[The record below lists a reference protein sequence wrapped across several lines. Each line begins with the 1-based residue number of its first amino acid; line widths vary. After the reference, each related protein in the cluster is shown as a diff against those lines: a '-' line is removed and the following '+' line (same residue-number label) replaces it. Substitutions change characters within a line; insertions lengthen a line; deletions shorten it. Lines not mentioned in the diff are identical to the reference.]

1 MKTAIK
7 PAQPNLRQYDD
18 PGLAAHEAKI
28 GHRFV
33 RATRAVFIFT
43 VWSLRRRG
51 GQFIPV
57 VCAFLLLVCSAQIIG
72 MLHDIASTQ
81 TQQKIA
87 QSWRGPYDLLVRP
100 PTTVSQ
106 LERSADWIDP
116 QSALESYGGISL
128 QQTSAMRSLAH
139 VMDITPFATVGW
151 QNMAIQLPVQLPTQG
166 LYHVSATWSGQTI
179 GGSDA
184 YVDVTDLAHL
194 TTETPTNSP
203 AINYLVAQNSTTPVV
218 FTLSVPTLQ
227 AIVGVPTAQQST
239 LTQSLLAGTASVPT
253 IQLSVHVEK
262 LLAAIT
268 LLPACMKR
276 IDCWQPQVVRQG
288 TITYQS
294 AGVQLLRFSHTTYGA
309 TSQQIANGQLVIAPI
324 GSDMQGLL
332 YRLPLTE
339 HIAVSDNLSLPPNLL
354 SAHTSLLP
362 LTAPERLPLLPAAV
376 RFIPLAQ
383 ACAITG
389 ASCYSGVYIRLSGV
403 EHYSQQSLAVLQAT
417 SAAITA
423 RTGLHVDILDGS
435 SLRTMTLSAPA
446 TSASNY
452 NSTIHTSWRV
462 IGVAVQIVHGLDTL
476 QETLLLLCSLVCL
489 LAIGIAG
496 VLVGSGRKKDVLLLQ
511 QLGWQSHLLVSILLL
526 DALLLCIPGGLVA
539 ALFIMLAGH
548 LWQSSL
554 PPTVL
559 WLLLGIG
566 ILLYCC
572 ALIAIAFAKL
582 QKSMPQRR
590 RNAELTYSKLI
601 VPLVNTVAITTAVFL
616 IAIEYLLVT
625 GFNQVLVL
633 TVLGSQVRAALE
645 TSQLALLLLILL
657 ASLLTVAL
665 CTILLVRGKREEV
678 ALLAMVG
685 WERRAVLLRLLWSS
699 WGLALLSGGI
709 GVLLALGLVS
719 ISGVLPSVPI
729 SLALLLGGP
738 LAGVVLVSLAALGPA
753 WHETQK
759 VFVWK

>member
-1 MKTAIK
+1 MKTVIK
-7 PAQPNLRQYDD
+7 PAQHNLSQYDD
-18 PGLAAHEAKI
+18 PGLAAHEAKLS
-28 GHRFV
+28 HRFV
-33 RATRAVFIFT
+33 RATRAVFIFA

-57 VCAFLLLVCSAQIIG
+57 ACAFLLLVCSAQIIG

-100 PTTVSQ
+100 PATVSQ

-116 QSALESYGGISL
+116 QSALESYGGISP
-128 QQTSAMRSLAH
+128 QQTATMRSLAH
-139 VMDITPFATVGW
+139 VVDMTPFATVGW
-151 QNMAIQLPVQLPTQG
+151 QSMAIQLPVQLPTQG

-179 GGSDA
+179 NGSDA

-194 TTETPTNSP
+194 TTATPTNSS

-218 FTLSVPTLQ
+218 FTLSVPALQ

-239 LTQSLLAGTASVPT
+239 LAQSLLVDTASVPT

-262 LLAAIT
+262 LLAAMT

-294 AGVQLLRFSHTTYGA
+294 EGVQLLRFSHTTYGA
-309 TSQQIANGQLVIAPI
+309 TSQQLANGQLVIEPI
-324 GSDMQGLL
+324 GSDMQGPL

-339 HIAVSDNLSLPPNLL
+339 HIAEPSNFSLPSQLL
-354 SAHTSLLP
+354 SARTPLLP

-383 ACAITG
+383 ACVITG
-389 ASCYSGVYIRLSGV
+389 ANCYSGVYIRLSGV
-403 EHYSQQSLAVLQAT
+403 EHYSQQSLALLQAT
-417 SAAITA
+417 TAAITA

-435 SLRTMTLSAPA
+435 SLRSMSLSAPT

-452 NSTIHTSWRV
+452 RSTTHTSWRV

-476 QETLLLLCSLVCL
+476 QETLLLLCALVCL

-511 QLGWQSHLLVSILLL
+511 QLGWQAHLLIGILLL
-526 DALLLCIPGGLVA
+526 DALLLCIPGSLVA
-539 ALFIMLAGH
+539 ALFIMFAGH

-559 WLLLGIG
+559 WLLLAIG

-572 ALIAIAFAKL
+572 ALIAIAFAEP
-582 QKSMPQRR
+582 QKSTLQQR
-590 RNAELTYSKLI
+590 RNAELMYSKFI
-601 VPLVNTVAITTAVFL
+601 APLVNMIAIATAIFL
-616 IAIEYLLVT
+616 IAVEYLLVT

-633 TVLGSQVRAALE
+633 TVLGSQVRATLE

-665 CTILLVRGKREEV
+665 CAILLVRGKREEV

-699 WGLALLSGGI
+699 WWLALLSGGI
-709 GVLLALGLVS
+709 GVFLALGLVS
-719 ISGVLPSVPI
+719 IGGALPSMPI

-738 LAGVVLVSLAALGPA
+738 LAGVLLVSLAALGPA

-759 VFVWK
+759 VFV

>member
-1 MKTAIK
+1 
-7 PAQPNLRQYDD
+7 
-18 PGLAAHEAKI
+18 AHKAKI

-33 RATRAVFIFT
+33 RATRAVFIFA

-57 VCAFLLLVCSAQIIG
+57 ACAFLLLVCSAQIIG

-87 QSWRGPYDLLVRP
+87 QSWRGPYDLLVRRP
-100 PTTVSQ
+100 AAVSQ
-106 LERSADWIDP
+106 LERSAGWIDP

-218 FTLSVPTLQ
+218 FTLSVPALQ

-239 LTQSLLAGTASVPT
+239 LAQSLLSDTASVPT

-268 LLPACMKR
+268 SLPACMKR

-294 AGVQLLRFSHTTYGA
+294 AGVQLVRFSHTTYDA
-309 TSQQIANGQLVIAPI
+309 TSQQIANGQIVVAPI

-339 HIAVSDNLSLPPNLL
+339 HIADPSNFSLPSQLL

-362 LTAPERLPLLPAAV
+362 LTALERLPLLPAAV
-376 RFIPLAQ
+376 RFISLAQ
-383 ACAITG
+383 ACAVTG
-389 ASCYSGVYIRLSGV
+389 ANCYSGVYIRLSGV

-435 SLRTMTLSAPA
+435 SLRTMSLSAPIS
-446 TSASNY
+446 SASNY
-452 NSTIHTSWRV
+452 NSTTHTSWRV
-462 IGVAVQIVHGLDTL
+462 IGVAVRIVHGLDTL

-496 VLVGSGRKKDVLLLQ
+496 VLVGGGRKKDVLLLQ

-539 ALFIMLAGH
+539 ALFIVLAGH

-572 ALIAIAFAKL
+572 ALIAMARAEP
-582 QKSMPQRR
+582 QKSTSQQR
-590 RNAELTYSKLI
+590 RNAELTYGKVI
-601 VPLVNTVAITTAVFL
+601 VPLANTLAITTAIFL

-625 GFNQVLVL
+625 DFNQVLVL

-699 WGLALLSGGI
+699 WGLALLSGEI
-709 GVLLALGLVS
+709 GVLL
-719 ISGVLPSVPI
+719 
-729 SLALLLGGP
+729 
-738 LAGVVLVSLAALGPA
+738 
-753 WHETQK
+753 
-759 VFVWK
+759 

>member
-1 MKTAIK
+1 MKTVIK
-7 PAQPNLRQYDD
+7 PAQHNLSQYDD
-18 PGLAAHEAKI
+18 PGLAAHEAKLS
-28 GHRFV
+28 HRFV
-33 RATRAVFIFT
+33 RATRAVFIFA

-57 VCAFLLLVCSAQIIG
+57 ACAFLLLVCSAQIIG

-100 PTTVSQ
+100 PATVSQ

-139 VMDITPFATVGW
+139 VVDITPFATVGW
-151 QNMAIQLPVQLPTQG
+151 QSMAIQLPVQLPTQG
-166 LYHVSATWSGQTI
+166 LYHVSATWSGQTT

-194 TTETPTNSP
+194 TTATPTNSS

-218 FTLSVPTLQ
+218 FTLSVPALQ

-239 LTQSLLAGTASVPT
+239 LAQSLLVDTASVPT

-262 LLAAIT
+262 LLAAMT

-276 IDCWQPQVVRQG
+276 VDCWQPQVVRQG

-294 AGVQLLRFSHTTYGA
+294 EGVQLLRFSHTTYGA
-309 TSQQIANGQLVIAPI
+309 TSQQLANGQLVIEPI
-324 GSDMQGLL
+324 GSDMQGPL

-339 HIAVSDNLSLPPNLL
+339 HIAEPSNFSLPSQLL
-354 SAHTSLLP
+354 SARTPLLP

-383 ACAITG
+383 ACVITG
-389 ASCYSGVYIRLSGV
+389 ANCYSGVYIRLSGV
-403 EHYSQQSLAVLQAT
+403 EHYSQQSLALLQAT
-417 SAAITA
+417 TAAITA

-435 SLRTMTLSAPA
+435 SLRSMSLSAPT

-452 NSTIHTSWRV
+452 RSTTHTSWRV

-476 QETLLLLCSLVCL
+476 QETLLLLCALVCL

-511 QLGWQSHLLVSILLL
+511 QLGWQSHLLIGILLL
-526 DALLLCIPGGLVA
+526 DALLLCIPGSLVA
-539 ALFIMLAGH
+539 ALFIMFAGH

-559 WLLLGIG
+559 WLLLAIG

-572 ALIAIAFAKL
+572 ALIAIAFAEP
-582 QKSMPQRR
+582 QKSTLQQR
-590 RNAELTYSKLI
+590 RNAELMYSKFI
-601 VPLVNTVAITTAVFL
+601 APLVNMIAIATATFL
-616 IAIEYLLVT
+616 IAVEYLLVT

-633 TVLGSQVRAALE
+633 TVLGSQVRATLE

-665 CTILLVRGKREEV
+665 CAILLVRGKREEV
-678 ALLAMVG
+678 ALLGMVG

-699 WGLALLSGGI
+699 WWLALLSGGI
-709 GVLLALGLVS
+709 GVFLALGLVS
-719 ISGVLPSVPI
+719 IGGALPSMPI

-738 LAGVVLVSLAALGPA
+738 LAGVLLVSLAALGPA

-759 VFVWK
+759 VFV